1 MSEKTKVFA
10 LIVGINKYEGA
21 PLNGCVPD
29 AKKIKTYLESRVDL
43 DIPAENILMLLD
55 EAGTKRNI
63 VNAFRKHLSK
73 AGPEDVVLFYFSGH
87 GAQEW
92 ADKKIWINEQD
103 DCLETIVCY
112 SETKTDLL
120 ADKEL
125 RFLIHELAYGSEE
138 TPKSPPHILT
148 IFDCCH
154 SGDNTRSIAT
164 RAEENE
170 ETRERRFRQI
180 FPQREWKDFIFAKS
194 IKETDFALATIKELF
209 PQGPHVQ
216 LAAAQDKQPALEIA
230 NAGLFTQKLLQ
241 VLDASGG
248 KIDYNSLHSLIS
260 NYIRFRYK
268 QIPQLAVQG
277 GSTDMLRAGFL
288 NQAVEYDGDFYGK
301 VSYNKSKGWL
311 LNMGQ
316 MHGLGVKY
324 PVTIYFDDKEEEVL
338 IDKVYA
344 STSEINIDHK
354 LKEKLHKKGIEMD
367 KERHYKAKVQA
378 YSSYPVNYY
387 INNQIGSDYVEELLK
402 KIKDRT
408 EGSINIVE
416 VEGAADYT
424 IHFNYERVFITE
436 AFDPFRPVVEIVK
449 LSDKS
454 WTTSVSDKID
464 NLTKWEFARQIYN
477 NKVSVLK
484 RAPIGIEILQQ
495 KGDEMLPVS
504 TNNNSYIID
513 EVNWEADAE
522 KYRAFVK
529 IRLKNNYKH
538 PLYFC
543 ILVVSEEREST
554 ISVDDDIN
562 NRHGLV
568 EKVIMELQP
577 GQTYEVFQHAHFAI
591 PLAVSERT
599 ITYNKPYTPIR
610 LKLLISTRDN
620 IAYVHMLT
628 SKDRLI
634 DLPEKNTEDWT
645 TELIELKLINPRH
658 NKVIKQ
664 EIQAM
669 LSDPEMAPFVAG
681 LYLSTDGKDGNLT
694 FKPELEVIT
703 SDGNEQH

>member
-29 AKKIKTYLESRVDL
+29 AKKIKTYLESRADL

-125 RFLIHELAYGSEE
+125 RFLIHELAYGSED

-164 RAEENE
+164 RTTENE
-170 ETRERRFRQI
+170 EMRERRFRQI

-194 IKETDFALATIKELF
+194 IKETDFAMATIKELF

-268 QIPQLAVQG
+268 QVPQLAVQG
-277 GSTDMLRAGFL
+277 GGTDMLRAGFL

-311 LNMGQ
+311 LNMGK

-324 PVTIYFDDKEEEVL
+324 PVTIYFDDREEEVF

-344 STSEINIDHK
+344 STSELKIDHE
-354 LKEKLHKKGIEMD
+354 LKNKFREEGIEMD
-367 KERHYKAKVQA
+367 KEHHYKAKVQA

-387 INNQIGSDYVEELLK
+387 INNQVGSDYDEKLFK
-402 KIKDRT
+402 AIKERT
-408 EGSINIVE
+408 KNSINVVE
-416 VEGAADYT
+416 VEGEADYT
-424 IHFNYERVFITE
+424 IHFNYDRVFITE
-436 AFDPFRPVVEIVK
+436 AFDPFRPVVEDVK
-449 LSDKS
+449 LSDNYWMDRIS
-454 WTTSVSDKID
+454 GKID
-464 NLTKWEFARQIYN
+464 NLTRWEFARKLYN
-477 NKVSVLK
+477 DKVSVLK

-495 KGDEMLPVS
+495 KGNGMLPVS
-504 TNNNSYIID
+504 TDNNRYIID
-513 EVNWEADAE
+513 EVNWEADDE
-522 KYRAFVK
+522 KYRAYIKV
-529 IRLKNNYKH
+529 RLTNNYKH

-543 ILVVSEEREST
+543 LLVISEDRESS
-554 ISVDDDIN
+554 ISVDTEEHN
-562 NRHGLV
+562 GLV
-568 EKVIMELQP
+568 EKAIMELQP
-577 GQTYEVFQHAHFAI
+577 GQTYEVFQHVHFVI
-591 PLAVSERT
+591 PLAVDEH
-599 ITYNKPYTPIR
+599 IIAYNKQYSTLR

-620 IAYVHMLT
+620 IAYQHLLT
-628 SKDRLI
+628 KTLKAL
-634 DLPEKNTEDWT
+634 DLPKKNIEDWT
-645 TELIELKLINPRH
+645 TELIELRLVNPRY
-658 NKVIKQ
+658 NKVIEQ

-669 LSDPEMAPFVAG
+669 LSDPEMAPFATG
-681 LYLSTDGKDGNLT
+681 LYLSTDGKDDNLT
-694 FKPELEVIT
+694 LKPELEVIG
-703 SDGNEQH
+703 DEQH